1 MKANNV
7 HVLDF
12 HDFGNAL
19 GGGGQAPVPAVV
31 SFEVRWFG
39 VDDRVNV
46 KNPGNGFAGE
56 FVRNQAQ
63 MAWTATSGGYFYE
76 SDPLSTSA
84 SGFAEL
90 GHARNGSF
98 YPHG

>member
-7 HVLDF
+7 QVLDF
-12 HDFGNAL
+12 HDFGHAL
-19 GGGGQAPVPAVV
+19 FGGAPAPVPAEV
-31 SFEVRWFG
+31 SFEVHWFG

-63 MAWTATSGGYFYE
+63 MEWTATSGGYHYV
-76 SDPLSTSA
+76 SAPLSTSA

-90 GHARNGSF
+90 GHERNGSF
-98 YPHG
+98 